1 MKIIQEYR
9 CELLLAA
16 MMAVML
22 MTTIF
27 PQLLPEGFDKV
38 ILLGLLLIF
47 ILERLHTADL
57 VLKSKQ
63 HTYD

>member
-16 MMAVML
+16 MMAVMF

-47 ILERLHTADL
+47 ILERLCNCL
-57 VLKSKQ
+57 
-63 HTYD
+63 